1 MAVIQP
7 KRAFVHTCM
16 AWATLNPSN
25 RRQAPSHGLPRGP
38 GALPQSAPRE
48 PDRLTPMSA
57 EENKD
62 AESTED
68 EAGEDKPK
76 LRPLNPF
83 QLDLTVEEVE
93 ERISPGETN
102 VFDK

>member
-1 MAVIQP
+1 
-7 KRAFVHTCM
+7 
-16 AWATLNPSN
+16 
-25 RRQAPSHGLPRGP
+25 
-38 GALPQSAPRE
+38 
-48 PDRLTPMSA
+48 MSA

-68 EAGEDKPK
+68 EAQAGEDKPK